1 MPEIISHREDDVPD
15 LADAVAAAEGRIAD
29 AGPEYGPREQ
39 LLADLELWQQCDLG
53 RWMLVHHGWNA
64 HWTRYCIGYDRSDDA
79 ITNEVERFFL
89 TASPAVAATRERW
102 GIMAELAAQLLT
114 PGSVG
119 MSVPCGLMDDL
130 VLLPEAA
137 SAQALIGLDLDA
149 EAVGQAIDN
158 AAARGLANTV
168 FAVGDA
174 WQPGAARVASGD
186 PTLYAQAVAGGVDL
200 LMSNG
205 LNIYVAEDD
214 QVLDLYRAFRS
225 LVRPGGTL
233 VVSALTTPAEWDLAD
248 VPIEVSR
255 RSLGLALINDVQWAN
270 YRTAEATVAQ
280 LNGAGFEVVDI
291 RYDSSRVFPTF
302 VAR

>member
-1 MPEIISHREDDVPD
+1 MPELISHRGADIPE
-15 LADAVAAAEGRIAD
+15 LAAAVAAAEQRIAD
-29 AGPEYGPREQ
+29 AGPEYGPRAQ

-64 HWTRYCIGYDRSDDA
+64 YWTRYCIGYDRTDDA

-102 GIMAELAAQLLT
+102 AIMSELAAELLT

-130 VLLPEAA
+130 VLLPGAPAA
-137 SAQALIGLDLDA
+137 KALVGLDLDA

-158 AAARGLANTV
+158 AAAHGLTNTV

-174 WQPGAARVASGD
+174 WQPSLARVTAGV
-186 PTLYAQAVAGGVDL
+186 PELYAEAAAGGVDL

-205 LNIYVAEDD
+205 LNIYVADDED
-214 QVLDLYRAFRS
+214 VLALYRAFRG

-248 VPIEVSR
+248 VPLEVSR

-270 YRTAEATVAQ
+270 YRPVDTTVAQ
-280 LNGAGFEVVDI
+280 LAAAGFEVLDI
-291 RYDSSRVFPTF
+291 RHDSGRVFPTF